1 MVLPL
6 WGVMVL
12 GIGLFVLSKPL
23 RQALKSG
30 SMVYSITDQRLFI
43 ISGNRRKEVHSY
55 APESIQRLE
64 RTERRDGSG
73 DTVFRHNTAAWN
85 ASRFP
90 TKVGFFGVPDIRKVE
105 EMVRRLAGK
114 RIDDD

>member
-1 MVLPL
+1 
-6 WGVMVL
+6 MVL

-30 SMVYSITDQRLFI
+30 SMVYGITDQRLFI
-43 ISGNRRKEVHSY
+43 ISGSRRKEVHSY
-55 APESIQRLE
+55 APESIQR
-64 RTERRDGSG
+64 TERDGSG
-73 DTVFRHNTAAWN
+73 DIVIRHDTAAWN